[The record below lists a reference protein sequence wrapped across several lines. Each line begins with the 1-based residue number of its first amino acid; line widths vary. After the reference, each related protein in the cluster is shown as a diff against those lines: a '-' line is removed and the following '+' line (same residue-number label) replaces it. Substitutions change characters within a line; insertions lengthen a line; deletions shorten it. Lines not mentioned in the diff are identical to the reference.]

1 MQVLLLSPKS
11 HAALVCLNYIDAAVM
26 FASPLKQLPKTIY
39 SSILEIKLA
48 LALILLDFL
57 YLSLWLN
64 KGKNINVLYENKVDL
79 HFQIMSLH
87 PSTIL
92 EDQELGSKVCT
103 KAKKHSFLLSPARVW
118 KREYSTIH

>member
-1 MQVLLLSPKS
+1 MQVLLLSPQS

-48 LALILLDFL
+48 LAPILLDFL

-79 HFQIMSLH
+79 HFQN
-87 PSTIL
+87 
-92 EDQELGSKVCT
+92 
-103 KAKKHSFLLSPARVW
+103 LLLCLYIPVQS
-118 KREYSTIH
+118 